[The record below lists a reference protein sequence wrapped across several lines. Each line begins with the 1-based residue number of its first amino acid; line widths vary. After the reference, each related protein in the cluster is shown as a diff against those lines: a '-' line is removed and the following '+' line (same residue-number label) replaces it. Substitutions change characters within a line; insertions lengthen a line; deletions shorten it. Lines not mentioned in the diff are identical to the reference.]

1 MTKLADYITT
11 KLHQEVTVATREN
24 IDAQQ
29 LNRLCQLRAKKDFT
43 GAISSPQGIAF
54 SFVFGVL
61 VARFGKIGALRR
73 VALAKKLI
81 IGFAQY

>member
-1 MTKLADYITT
+1 MTKLADHITA
-11 KLHQEVTVATREN
+11 KLHHEVTQATRDN

-29 LNRLCQLRAKKDFT
+29 LNRLCQLRAKKDFI

-54 SFVFGVL
+54 SFVFGTL

-73 VALAKKLI
+73 LALAKRLI
-81 IGFAQY
+81 LGFP